1 MHYNVVCTT
10 CTSGITI
17 KNTESKVDTVENGVI
32 SYRCRLL
39 KTISA
44 SITFKAYQNGTT
56 QSKKEY
62 LCGQLPV
69 LVFSTTFT
77 PLCIQCFCLCVKIA
91 NAEKSC
97 SVHEWK
103 RSNVNKAVASWLEGN
118 DTQEHTFLHS
128 TAINILW
135 CIMTN
140 QIHFD
145 LP

>member
-56 QSKKEY
+56 QSKKDY
-62 LCGQLPV
+62 FRDHRPV
-69 LVFSTTFT
+69 LVFSIAFT
-77 PLCIQCFCLCVKIA
+77 PLCIQCFLSLRKHCEVAKLQ
-91 NAEKSC
+91 SC
-97 SVHEWK
+97 SVYEWK
-103 RSNVNKAVASWLEGN
+103 HSNVNKAVVGLRAIAGLLTLYS
-118 DTQEHTFLHS
+118 DT
-128 TAINILW
+128 
-135 CIMTN
+135 
-140 QIHFD
+140 
-145 LP
+145 